1 MASIKMYL
9 DNFMEKLK
17 KDNPDA
23 NWTNLLTGI
32 GILVLVA
39 VFSVWYFG
47 KNEGNVFSGSGSDD
61 GSQEMQGKSD
71 DVEVDENGK
80 PLSEHQVKVQAGEG
94 LWHVSERVCG
104 DGELY
109 NYVANENDLS
119 VWSSLN
125 EGQILTVTCD
135 YKTDSQK

>member
-1 MASIKMYL
+1 MYL

-23 NWTNLLTGI
+23 NWTNLLTGV

-47 KNEGNVFSGSGSDD
+47 NSDSNVFTGAGGENDDIEQSMEGEGNI
-61 GSQEMQGKSD
+61 ET
-71 DVEVDENGK
+71 DENGE
-80 PLSEHQVKVQAGEG
+80 PLEPNQVKVQAGEG
-94 LWHVSERVCG
+94 LWHVAERVCG

-109 NYVANENDLS
+109 NHIAQANELS
-119 VWSSLN
+119 IWSRVN
-125 EGQILTVTCD
+125 ENQILTVTCD
-135 YKTDSQK
+135 YETVSTE